1 MSYSQFDYT
10 LANDLA
16 RESARAQR
24 RFEREVK
31 RQEEEIRRAIASEA
45 PVTFCKLFKIIP
57 IQLEARK

>member
-16 RESARAQR
+16 RETARAQR

-31 RQEEEIRRAIASEA
+31 RQEEEIRRAIAPEA
-45 PVTFCKLFKIIP
+45 PIPFIVRFKIAP
-57 IQLEARK
+57 VRLESRK

>member
-24 RFEREVK
+24 RYERELK
-31 RQEEEIRRAIASEA
+31 RQQDEIRKA
-45 PVTFCKLFKIIP
+45 TFPEPPTSFTKLFGIVP
-57 IQLEARK
+57 VQLKGGF